1 VTTSTGVPR
10 VEVFSGSAPRALAAD
25 GALVGGAIVGA
36 AALCRMVAGGLG
48 GTATGPVLVTAVA
61 GCVVPGVLLWHR
73 VRASLAA
80 AVGAVVVALV
90 AMWSTVPGAT
100 RDGVPTA
107 STLRT
112 LRAELRGARADLST
126 FRLPLHA
133 SPGTVVLGA
142 LLAGMAALAAR
153 MTFGAPGTHAPRLPA
168 AAVVPSTALVTWS
181 TVADPGTGSAILVA
195 ALIATGSAT
204 VALAAP
210 GGSAAA
216 ALRATRRARIRLRRL
231 GPGASVSLLAM
242 AVALAVGATTGG
254 HSGASTVSGRSTPGR
269 AVPPT
274 GLALASDLLGLE
286 RTDPSVVLFWA
297 RSPVPTYWQVGV
309 LTQWQDGR
317 WLPDRATT
325 DALQGTAPALGAA
338 QGLPASS
345 HHTFDVTV
353 TVGALSSLLLPVPP
367 TTTAVDV
374 PGGGIVTVAGA
385 LASRAS
391 TPDERYQA
399 TAILP
404 PALSTTP
411 VPSATGLDAA
421 QLAPYLELPAIS
433 PALRALAHQITSSAA
448 TPLARAESLVDWFR
462 SGVFRYT
469 LTPPPTSP
477 GTDPLLA
484 FLTESRAGTCE
495 AFAGAFAVMARSLGL
510 PTRVAVGFT
519 GGRSSP
525 GGTTTVR
532 GADAHEWPEVYLG
545 AGSGWVSFEPTPQL
559 PSGELSPPSV
569 VGPTGIQVPATIPPA
584 GSTVPT
590 TVPTT
595 APPSTSSAVTAP
607 GRTTRGSG
615 ALETTTGSAGVGM
628 WLFVAGGIVVVV
640 VAVFLVTARRR
651 RLRLRSATDLQRA
664 LWAYQRAE
672 RGLCRLGMARPV
684 WRSPPAHAR
693 ALLGQA
699 QLASTTWDR
708 DSWSL
713 AVGDELQAALG
724 ELLVLA
730 EWLEGASYNATVLT
744 RDEIVHADQRSRRMR
759 RTFRRR
765 SVRALA
771 KQVVSGPVHPE
782 PAGRI

>member
-1 VTTSTGVPR
+1 M
-10 VEVFSGSAPRALAAD
+10 AAD

-36 AALCRMVAGGLG
+36 AALGRMVAGGLG
-48 GTATGPVLVTAVA
+48 GTATGPMLITAAA

-73 VRASLAA
+73 VRAPLAA

-100 RDGVPTA
+100 RDGIPTA

-126 FRLPLHA
+126 FRLPLHT
-133 SPGTVVLGA
+133 SPGIVVLGA

-195 ALIATGSAT
+195 ALVATGSAT

-210 GGSAAA
+210 AGSAAA
-216 ALRATRRARIRLRRL
+216 ALRSPRRARIRLRRL
-231 GPGASVSLLAM
+231 GSGAVVSILAM

-254 HSGASTVSGRSTPGR
+254 HSGASTVAAGSRTGR

-309 LTQWQDGR
+309 LTQWQDGS
-317 WLPDRATT
+317 WLPDQATT
-325 DALQGTAPALGAA
+325 DALQGSAPPPGTAQA
-338 QGLPASS
+338 LPAPSN
-345 HHTFDVTV
+345 HTFDVTV

-374 PGGGIVTVAGA
+374 PGGGMVTVAGA
-385 LASRAS
+385 LASRTSA
-391 TPDERYQA
+391 PDERYQA

-404 PALSTTP
+404 PALTAT
-411 VPSATGLDAA
+411 VPSDSGLDAA
-421 QLAPYLELPAIS
+421 QLAPDLELPAIS
-433 PALRALAHQITSSAA
+433 PAVSALAHQVTSSAA

-469 LTPPPTSP
+469 LTPPPAPP
-477 GTDPLLA
+477 GADPLLA

-519 GGRSSP
+519 GGRTSP
-525 GGTTTVR
+525 GGATTVR

-569 VGPTGIQVPATIPPA
+569 VGPTGIQVPTTIPPVA
-584 GSTVPT
+584 SSVPT

-595 APPSTSSAVTAP
+595 AAPSTSSAVTAP
-607 GRTTRGSG
+607 GSIKGRSG
-615 ALETTTGSAGVGM
+615 AVRDHHRVGGCGDVAAGGGRNPGRPGRGPPRGDEAPSAAPTVGHGSAAGPVGVP
-628 WLFVAGGIVVVV
+628 
-640 VAVFLVTARRR
+640 ARRTR
-651 RLRLRSATDLQRA
+651 AAPGRPGPSGVAIAARVRTGVARTGATRA
-664 LWAYQRAE
+664 
-672 RGLCRLGMARPV
+672 
-684 WRSPPAHAR
+684 
-693 ALLGQA
+693 
-699 QLASTTWDR
+699 R
-708 DSWSL
+708 D
-713 AVGDELQAALG
+713 
-724 ELLVLA
+724 
-730 EWLEGASYNATVLT
+730 
-744 RDEIVHADQRSRRMR
+744 M
-759 RTFRRR
+759 
-765 SVRALA
+765 
-771 KQVVSGPVHPE
+771 GP
-782 PAGRI
+782 